1 MELIGSDV
9 AASPH
14 PGGHG
19 AGMAVRTWELAQGST
34 RNIPCCQNIQ
44 FYLNTKL
51 FAKLSLFP
59 KFQFDK
65 WEKICDAAETRHLGN
80 ETLAKLML
88 WHLASYQSKS
98 EHKNREYFH

>member
-1 MELIGSDV
+1 MDLIGSDV
-9 AASPH
+9 AASP

-34 RNIPCCQNIQ
+34 PNIPCCQNIQ

-59 KFQFDK
+59 KLQFDK
-65 WEKICDAAETRHLGN
+65 
-80 ETLAKLML
+80 
-88 WHLASYQSKS
+88 
-98 EHKNREYFH
+98 